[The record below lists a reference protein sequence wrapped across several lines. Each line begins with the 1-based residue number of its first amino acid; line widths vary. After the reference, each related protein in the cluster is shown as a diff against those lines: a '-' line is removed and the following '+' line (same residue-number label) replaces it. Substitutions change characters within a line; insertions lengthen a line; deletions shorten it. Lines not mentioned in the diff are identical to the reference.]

1 MTGTQLL
8 RNATEIGERI
18 GENPRQ
24 VPDLVKNFQ
33 LPAVYHRR
41 SWRALAS
48 DVDAWLPGYLY
59 KVGGKMSAGHHR
71 HTRRKRKAKP

>member
-1 MTGTQLL
+1 MAESVLL
-8 RNATEIGERI
+8 RTAAEIGHRI

-24 VPDLVKNFQ
+24 VPDLVQNHH

-48 DVDAWLPGYLY
+48 DVDAWLPSYLH
-59 KVGGKMSAGHHR
+59 KVGAKVSACHHR
-71 HTRRKRKAKP
+71 HSNRR

>member
-1 MTGTQLL
+1 MAETLLL
-8 RNATEIGERI
+8 RNAAEIGQRI

-24 VPDLVKNFQ
+24 VPDLVQNYQ

-48 DVDAWLPGYLY
+48 DVDAWLPGYLH
-59 KVGGKMSAGHHR
+59 KVGAKVSACHHR
-71 HTRRKRKAKP
+71 HTNRRRKAK